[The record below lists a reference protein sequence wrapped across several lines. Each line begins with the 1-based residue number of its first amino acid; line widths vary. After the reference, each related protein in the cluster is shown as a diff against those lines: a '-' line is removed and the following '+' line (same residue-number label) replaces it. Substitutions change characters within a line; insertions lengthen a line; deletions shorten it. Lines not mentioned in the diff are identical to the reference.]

1 MKIKTASI
9 GMVLL
14 LTIGVIT
21 AVSFSLG
28 CTEQEETP
36 VEPSDNTSAEPS
48 ETTPVEPTETAPAE
62 PLETNPVEPAEN
74 TPVESAETTPAG
86 SAESTTEE
94 LEPISAD
101 GITGI
106 KWQWASFQDS
116 DNPETLIMVPDPEN
130 YTLAF
135 FPDGI
140 YHIKADCNSGSGTY
154 TLEGNN
160 LTLGPATITLMACGP
175 ESMDGEY
182 LSLLPTVEAAA
193 VENGQLV
200 LYPGN
205 EGDKM
210 FFTNGGEA
218 EQ

>member
-1 MKIKTASI
+1 MKMKIASI

-21 AVSFSLG
+21 VVSFSLG

-36 VEPSDNTSAEPS
+36 AKPADNTS
-48 ETTPVEPTETAPAE
+48 
-62 PLETNPVEPAEN
+62 VEPADN
-74 TPVESAETTPAG
+74 TSTE
-86 SAESTTEE
+86 SAESTPAEPAESTPTEPAETPIPE

-101 GITGI
+101 AITGI

-116 DNPETLIMVPDPEN
+116 DSPENQIMVPDPES

-135 FPDGI
+135 SPDGT

-154 TLEGNN
+154 TLEGND
-160 LTLGPATITLMACGP
+160 LTLGPAAITLMACGP

-182 LSLLPTVEAAA
+182 LSLLPSVGSVAL
-193 VENGQLV
+193 ENGQLV

-210 FFTNGGEA
+210 FFTNGGQA